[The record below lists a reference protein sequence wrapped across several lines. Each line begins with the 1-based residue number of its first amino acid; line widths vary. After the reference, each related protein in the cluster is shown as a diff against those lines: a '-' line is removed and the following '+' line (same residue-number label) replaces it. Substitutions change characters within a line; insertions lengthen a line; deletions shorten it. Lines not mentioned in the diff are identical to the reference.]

1 MTTKPDEELSASSAQ
16 KLLRVLRLTSIA
28 EGASYLLLLGVAM
41 PLKYVFHHEF
51 AVKIAGSIHGA
62 LFVALCLMILLALMW
77 AKLPFKTAILVG
89 IASLIP
95 TCAFFADRLL
105 KRHQR
110 DLTDQSDP
118 LT

>member
-1 MTTKPDEELSASSAQ
+1 MTSTSSEQPSASAARR
-16 KLLRVLRLTSIA
+16 LLHVLQLTSIS
-28 EGASYLLLLGVAM
+28 EGISYLLLLGVAM
-41 PLKYVFHHEF
+41 PLKYLFHHEI

-77 AKLPFKTAILVG
+77 ARLPFKTAILIG
-89 IASLIP
+89 IASLLP
-95 TCAFFADRLL
+95 AGPFFADRLI

-110 DLTDQSDP
+110 DLSDPVDP

>member
-1 MTTKPDEELSASSAQ
+1 MTTKPDEELSASSAR

-28 EGASYLLLLGVAM
+28 EGLSYLLLLGVAM

-62 LFVALCLMILLALMW
+62 LFVVLCLMILLALMW

-89 IASLIP
+89 IASLLP
-95 TCAFFADRLL
+95 AGPFFADRLL

-110 DLTDQSDP
+110 DLTDQGGS